1 MLLFIPATNIKALKI
16 HSIFFSS
23 SILFLNFLLIFFF
36 NLNTFEFQNLIELH
50 FFNSNLLNVHFVFGI
65 DGLSIF
71 FLFLSTLLIFLSIL
85 FIWNEEKYF
94 KNYLFLLFLL
104 ELLLVITFSVLDVFL
119 FYIFFEAILIPM
131 FLIIG
136 FWGSREKKIRAG
148 YLLFFYTITSS
159 VLMLVGIFYIYSI
172 AGTFCFEQLQNIK
185 FSFLE
190 QKVLWIF
197 FFLSFATKVP
207 MFPFHIWLPEAH
219 VEAPTVGSVI
229 LAGVL
234 LKLGVYGFLRFSLIL
249 FPKAFIFF
257 SPLVYCICLIGIL
270 FSSFTAIKQTDLK
283 KIIAYS
289 SVAHMNLV
297 ILGIFSGN
305 VIGIEAAILQ
315 SISHGFIS
323 SALFFLIG
331 ALYNRYHS
339 RIVHYYSGLVIVMPI
354 YSTFFLFF
362 TMSNIALPGTS
373 NFVGEFLLIN
383 GIFQD
388 SFITAILSGLSVIL
402 SGAYSLWL
410 YNRICYGN
418 LKTTYIVNFRD
429 LDLKEFFILFVLL
442 LLSLLLGVYPKF
454 FLNFLHCS
462 VIKMFLVINFNSFF

>member
-1 MLLFIPATNIKALKI
+1 M
-16 HSIFFSS
+16 
-23 SILFLNFLLIFFF
+23 
-36 NLNTFEFQNLIELH
+36 
-50 FFNSNLLNVHFVFGI
+50 
-65 DGLSIF
+65 
-71 FLFLSTLLIFLSIL
+71 
-85 FIWNEEKYF
+85 
-94 KNYLFLLFLL
+94 
-104 ELLLVITFSVLDVFL
+104 
-119 FYIFFEAILIPM
+119 
-131 FLIIG
+131 
-136 FWGSREKKIRAG
+136 
-148 YLLFFYTITSS
+148 
-159 VLMLVGIFYIYSI
+159 
-172 AGTFCFEQLQNIK
+172 
-185 FSFLE
+185 
-190 QKVLWIF
+190 
-197 FFLSFATKVP
+197 
-207 MFPFHIWLPEAH
+207 
-219 VEAPTVGSVI
+219 I

-402 SGAYSLWL
+402 SGAYSL
-410 YNRICYGN
+410 
-418 LKTTYIVNFRD
+418 
-429 LDLKEFFILFVLL
+429 
-442 LLSLLLGVYPKF
+442 
-454 FLNFLHCS
+454 
-462 VIKMFLVINFNSFF
+462 